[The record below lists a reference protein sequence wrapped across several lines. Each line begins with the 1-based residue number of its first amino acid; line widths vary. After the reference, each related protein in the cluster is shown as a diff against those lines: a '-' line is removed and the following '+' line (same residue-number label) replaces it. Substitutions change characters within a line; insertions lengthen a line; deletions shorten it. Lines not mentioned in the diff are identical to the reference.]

1 MTSPEAF
8 YHLRTLF
15 ALRDAVEHLDPAG
28 SPALHVV
35 YLDPLLPP
43 PSRLGILSGSFN
55 PLTHAHLALA
65 KAARAVY
72 HLDEVFFAISRVT
85 IEKETVREACL
96 EDRLL
101 LLRLFAE
108 HHQGFGVVLVS
119 HGLYADQ
126 AQAFRRTFPA
136 LAELDFLVGFDKVV
150 QLFDPRYYA
159 DREAALHTFFAQA
172 RLITALR
179 NGKSLEDLDRL
190 LKRPEHRAFSTKVLP
205 LSIPEEYRGLSATQ
219 VREMARQGHPI
230 GAFVP
235 EEVEGFIQATGLY
248 AQPRRL
254 PSGEEVEAYALRVL
268 LLNALFRA
276 RPWAEE
282 EGDFRGLL
290 MLALSDTE
298 EGQKLRDFLRNPPN
312 DSPVARLKAFQV
324 QREACYNTL

>member
-15 ALRDAVEHLDPAG
+15 ALRDAVERLDPAG

-35 YLDPLLPP
+35 HHDPALPP

-55 PLTHAHLALA
+55 PLTNAHLALA
-65 KAARAVY
+65 EAAKAAY
-72 HLDEVFFAISRVT
+72 HLDEVLFAISRVT

-108 HHQGFGVVLVS
+108 RHHGFGVVLVS

-126 AQAFRRTFPA
+126 AQAFRRAFPA

-159 DREAALHTFFAQA
+159 DRETALHTFFAQA
-172 RLITALR
+172 HLITAPR
-179 NGKSLEDLDRL
+179 NDRSLEDLDRL
-190 LKRPEHRAFSTKVLP
+190 LRLPENRAFSPRVLP
-205 LSIPEEYRGLSATQ
+205 LSLPEEYRSLSATK
-219 VREMARQGHPI
+219 VREMVRQGRPI

-235 EEVEGFIQATGLY
+235 EEVEEFIQATGLY
-248 AQPRRL
+248 AQPRQL
-254 PSGEEVEAYALRVL
+254 PSGEEVDAYNLRVL

-276 RPWAEE
+276 RSWAEE

-298 EGQKLRDFLRNPPN
+298 EGQKLREFLRSPSDDFLA
-312 DSPVARLKAFQV
+312 DRLKAFQA
-324 QREACYNTL
+324 QKEACYNTL